1 MQEEKCDKTYNL
13 SAWDLQIE
21 ANYTIIRFRSI
32 FTLVNISEIFVSSYT
47 LLWGNVTIQLENK
60 SLRTFKSSLYN
71 LH

>member
-1 MQEEKCDKTYNL
+1 MLEENCDKTYNL
-13 SAWDLQIE
+13 SAWDVQVE

-60 SLRTFKSSLYN
+60 PLRTFKSSLYN